1 MPNVIEMSGRGYHL
15 VWYID
20 QVAAALGWMVEA
32 VSVFFAQTV
41 QMLLTDSGA
50 KGYQADIGYAHRIA
64 GLTRIPGAPIIPPPT
79 PMLAIGLSTRA
90 VWTYSKPMTPFPPS
104 GQRGA
109 VHTAFPAVKEVSA
122 DMASIGKTRMDA
134 LLCLNAIRPIQV
146 SQRDMYCLHFFRQHN
161 LRVNLRTVCKTRYN
175 RAAAHEKKWHR
186 HPTTG
191 CRRRRHDEKCQSMCL
206 LLNEVDAV

>member
-1 MPNVIEMSGRGYHL
+1 MPNVIEMNGGGYHL

-50 KGYQADIGYAHRIA
+50 KGYQADISYAHRIA
-64 GLTRIPGAPIIPPPT
+64 GLTRIPG
-79 PMLAIGLSTRA
+79 
-90 VWTYSKPMTPFPPS
+90 TYNTAAHAYAGYRTLHKGRMDLLKAYDSIPPS

-109 VHTAFPAVKEVSA
+109 VHTVFPAVKEVSA
-122 DMASIGKTRMDA
+122 DMASIGKKRMDA

-146 SQRDMYCLHFFRQHN
+146 SQRDMYCLHFFS
-161 LRVNLRTVCKTRYN
+161 
-175 RAAAHEKKWHR
+175 AAQFAGKSK
-186 HPTTG
+186 
-191 CRRRRHDEKCQSMCL
+191 DSLQNSL
-206 LLNEVDAV
+206 